1 MDIFNF
7 GSGLAYPSDKL
18 NKIKICFL
26 FVSPCSSGKN
36 FKSKSSLK
44 FLAHPA

>member
-1 MDIFNF
+1 MNFMDIFNF

-26 FVSPCSSGKN
+26 FVSPCSLGKKISRVN
-36 FKSKSSLK
+36 Q
-44 FLAHPA
+44 A